1 MFISKKVLWFAAL
14 ALFGVGL
21 LLGAGL
27 TWSALG
33 LGGTSAPILR
43 AIFRR
48 QEEHDKRASD
58 LSNQRK
64 QEEQEAQAEYAE
76 SLASIEKTKQAQI
89 EKARH
94 NAKNGDPDA
103 LAGEIVEDFRSD

>member
-1 MFISKKVLWFAAL
+1 MFISKKILWLAAL

-33 LGGTSAPILR
+33 LGGTSAPLLR

-48 QEEHDKRASD
+48 QEEHDKRTSD
-58 LSNQRK
+58 LSDKRK
-64 QEEQEAQAEYAE
+64 QEEQQAHAEHIE
-76 SLASIEKTKQAQI
+76 SLAVIEKIEQA
-89 EKARH
+89 KLAAARQR
-94 NAKNGDPDA
+94 ASNGDPDA
-103 LAGEIVEDFRSD
+103 LAGEIVEASRDE